1 MAAKRPHATP
11 LDDELAQFPA
21 PHLAVDVALM
31 TVAPDANG
39 APRPAALVH
48 RRKDGL
54 AAGEWALPGRMV
66 RDRERVAEA
75 VQRALIDK
83 CGISGIDPSLLF
95 ILDEPTRDSRGWVV
109 SIAYLATQP
118 HHALEPLIASR
129 DDLALAFIRDGDIL
143 LPDHQPSL
151 PFEHDLVVAAA
162 LTRLQETY
170 EESPDP
176 GGLMPKTFTIR
187 QLRDVHEAILDRALD
202 KDTFRRH
209 MEPLLAATGR
219 MSTGSIGKP
228 ARLFTAR
235 RRGR

>member
-1 MAAKRPHATP
+1 MASKRPRTTAQA
-11 LDDELAQFPA
+11 DELAQFPA

-39 APRPAALVH
+39 DLHPAVLVH
-48 RRKDGL
+48 RRRDGL

-66 RDRERVAEA
+66 RERERVADA

-83 CGISGIDPSLLF
+83 CDISGIEPSLLF

-118 HHALEPLIASR
+118 FGPLQALTAAR
-129 DDLALAFIRDGDIL
+129 DDLALAFLREGEVL
-143 LPDHQPSL
+143 LPDGQVSL

-170 EESPDP
+170 EQSPDP
-176 GGLMPKTFTIR
+176 GGLMPKVFTIR
-187 QLRDVHEAILDRALD
+187 QLRDVHEAILDRPLD

-209 MEPLLAATGR
+209 MEPSLTATGL
-219 MSTGSIGKP
+219 MSSGTIGKP
-228 ARLFTAR
+228 ARLFAAR